1 MVPFVK
7 RKYDSGAGEKVCLEE
22 RIRLQHTPGQMER
35 FSCDDQLAVP
45 EPRNSLNGPSLGES
59 GVGHRDRVTLEEV
72 ETGERP
78 DKAQENEAV
87 SRVIERMKREFGE
100 RIKTERADSQF
111 KTELWAAIEDAL
123 KDEGRAVPTIE
134 MRQTLTER
142 IYYLITGLGPLELLF
157 QRGYSEIMV
166 TRFDSIYYEE
176 KGKMQKSEVK
186 FESEKELRTVLERIV
201 SPIGRT
207 IDDMS
212 PMVDGRLEDGSRFN
226 AVIPPISIDGSQLT
240 IRRFPETDLKEEDY
254 LAFGSMD
261 EKILAF
267 LKMAVRARLNLI
279 VSGGT
284 GSGKTSLLNLLGNF
298 LSFDP
303 GLAVITI
310 EDSAELRIRHPNVRR
325 YETRAATA
333 EGKGEVTSRML
344 VKNAM
349 RVRPDI
355 IIIGEIRDGTMADF
369 FRAASS
375 GHDGCMTTVH
385 NNSPEEL
392 ESTVQ
397 ILFQMA
403 EDYNFSESAIRRLYA
418 NAVDIIIQ
426 IKRYPDHARRISNIS
441 HVVGYGKRAAGRLG
455 ILPGDA
461 DFNADEVYL
470 REIFR
475 WEKTGVGQDGKF
487 TGHFSPSGYIPR
499 SILEKAAMY
508 GVDID
513 EKIFREEEAYD
524 IINHYGSDSL
534 YPFSGQPDSVLT
546 QTRPH

>member
-1 MVPFVK
+1 MLPFSK
-7 RKYDSGAGEKVCLEE
+7 RKNDGEAGEKVCLEE
-22 RIRLQHTPGQMER
+22 RLRLQDAAGRSGELPSTSWYEGQSPGYFREGGKNQ
-35 FSCDDQLAVP
+35 VP
-45 EPRNSLNGPSLGES
+45 GMDS
-59 GVGHRDRVTLEEV
+59 GSRITLEEV
-72 ETGERP
+72 ETGETA
-78 DKAQENEAV
+78 DKIQEDEAV
-87 SRVIERMKREFGE
+87 LRVITRMKKEFGE
-100 RIKTERADSQF
+100 RIKTERGDSGF
-111 KTELWAAIEDAL
+111 KTGLWTAIEDAL
-123 KDEGRAVPTIE
+123 KDEGRAVPTVE
-134 MRQTLTER
+134 RRQILTER

-157 QRGYSEIMV
+157 KEGYSEIMV
-166 TRFDSIYYEE
+166 SRFDSIYYEE
-176 KGKMQKSEVK
+176 KGKMKKSPVQ
-186 FESEKELRTVLERIV
+186 FESERELRTVLERIV

-207 IDDMS
+207 IDDMN

-226 AVIPPISIDGSQLT
+226 AVIPPVSIDGSQLT

-254 LAFGSMD
+254 LDFGSLD
-261 EKILAF
+261 EKILSF
-267 LKMAVRARLNLI
+267 LKLAVRARMNLI

-403 EDYNFSESAIRRLYA
+403 EDYNFSETAIRRLYA
-418 NAVDIIIQ
+418 NAVDVVIQ
-426 IKRYPDHARRISNIS
+426 IKRYPDHARRISNVT
-441 HVVGYGKRAAGRLG
+441 HVVGYGKRAAGQLG
-455 ILPGDA
+455 IRPGDV
-461 DFNADEVYL
+461 DYSEDEVYL
-470 REIFR
+470 REIFT
-475 WEKTGVGQDGKF
+475 WEKTGVDRDGRFCGQF
-487 TGHFSPSGYIPR
+487 LPSGYIPR
-499 SILEKAAMY
+499 SILEKAALY

-513 EKIFREEEAYD
+513 EDIFRREEN
-524 IINHYGSDSL
+524 I
-534 YPFSGQPDSVLT
+534 
-546 QTRPH
+546 